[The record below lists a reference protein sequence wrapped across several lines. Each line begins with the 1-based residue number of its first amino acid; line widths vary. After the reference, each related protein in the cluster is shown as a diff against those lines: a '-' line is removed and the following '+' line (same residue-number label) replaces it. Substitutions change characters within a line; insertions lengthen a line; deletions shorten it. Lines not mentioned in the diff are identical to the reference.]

1 MVKDPKKKNHH
12 SHLALFAGMG
22 GFIAASNRI
31 GFKTVFANEIEGSC
45 LNVLRES
52 FPKLT
57 TSAEDI
63 RNLSQ
68 EHLQDLQSGVDVLS
82 AGFPCQSF
90 SQAGS
95 NKGFDDERGKL
106 FFEITRL

>member
-22 GFIAASNRI
+22 GFIAASNRV

-52 FPKLT
+52 FPNLT
-57 TSAEDI
+57 ISAEDI
-63 RNLSQ
+63 RNISQ
-68 EHLQDLQSGVDVLS
+68 DNLPDLQSGVDVLS
-82 AGFPCQSF
+82 AGFP
-90 SQAGS
+90 AP
-95 NKGFDDERGKL
+95 RGPVVIKAL
-106 FFEITRL
+106 MMNVWKTFL